1 MRPARKS
8 NRLYSRQPDHK
19 QGIPCGESLPKAVSR
34 QSMRRQQSSSKS
46 CYLPL
51 PHRLYWT
58 SQHPRRSS
66 DTKTREGVTGF
77 FALSVPGGR
86 PDSHAR
92 PLLTPDDGLH
102 QEFLLSYLYPDNG
115 YGSILEGQKPGTDAG
130 VSTCDTDIK
139 AKPAPMELEW
149 LS

>member
-1 MRPARKS
+1 MHPCRPDRE
-8 NRLYSRQPDHK
+8 H
-19 QGIPCGESLPKAVSR
+19 GIPCGESLPRAVSR

-46 CYLPL
+46 CHLPL

-66 DTKTREGVTGF
+66 DTETRERAVGF
-77 FALSVPGGR
+77 FVLSVPGGK

-102 QEFLLSYLYPDNG
+102 QEFLLSYLYLDNG
-115 YGSILEGQKPGTDAG
+115 YGSILGSQKPGTGRRAFLVGRSILHHSNISAITTINDSPQEIG
-130 VSTCDTDIK
+130 
-139 AKPAPMELEW
+139 
-149 LS
+149 